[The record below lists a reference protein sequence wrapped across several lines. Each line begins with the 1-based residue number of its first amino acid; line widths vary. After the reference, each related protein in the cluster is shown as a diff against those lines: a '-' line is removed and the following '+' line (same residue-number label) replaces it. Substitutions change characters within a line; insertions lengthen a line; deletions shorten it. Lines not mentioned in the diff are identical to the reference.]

1 MSDEEKESVN
11 EPVTEAA
18 AQASESEAE
27 HDVRQ
32 EEAREV
38 EQPKRKDADY
48 NWNEARR
55 KMQELER
62 RAQEQDELIR
72 RLSTS
77 NAPKDDDELDKL
89 SDDDIIT
96 VKQHKQMAA
105 RIAKQVAEEVVK
117 QRESLTVEDRINA
130 KFPDFDQV
138 VTPESVENFKNSD
151 PELAELLRNEQDP
164 YKQAVLVYKQ
174 IKRNQPIQ
182 QKVSQNNLERKK
194 AVENSQKPLS
204 VQAASKQSA
213 LGNAG
218 AFENGLTPELKKQ
231 LYSEMQQ
238 CIKRA

>member
-11 EPVTEAA
+11 EPVTEAV
-18 AQASESEAE
+18 AQASESEGE

-32 EEAREV
+32 EETREV
-38 EQPKRKDADY
+38 EAPRRKDADY

-62 RAQEQDELIR
+62 RSQEQDELIR
-72 RLSTS
+72 RLSTG

-105 RIAKQVAEEVVK
+105 KIAKQVAEEVVK
-117 QRESLTVEDRINA
+117 QREASTVEDRINA
-130 KFPDFDQV
+130 KFPDFEQV
-138 VTPESVENFKNSD
+138 VTQESVENFRNSD
-151 PELAELLRNEQDP
+151 PELAELLRQEQDP

-174 IKRNQPIQ
+174 IKRGQIPQPRSVQSTI
-182 QKVSQNNLERKK
+182 ERKK

-213 LGNAG
+213 LGNASM
-218 AFENGLTPELKKQ
+218 FENGITPELKKQ
-231 LYSEMQQ
+231 LYKEMQE